1 MASGC
6 SAVNDH
12 QSIGA
17 TRASLEDSEDWHIPR
32 IPGIPIASSDLL
44 GGHDG

>member
-1 MASGC
+1 MDIHEVTRYFLCRMASGC

-17 TRASLEDSEDWHIPR
+17 TRASLDSED
-32 IPGIPIASSDLL
+32 LL
-44 GGHDG
+44 GYGG